1 MDLVTLNKNLLMK
14 TSTAIGIAFV
24 ATVIVVASILF
35 EAWLLGL
42 ILSWFGVTLSFWQ
55 NFAIIILANLIFKN
69 SGGSSK

>member
-1 MDLVTLNKNLLMK
+1 MK